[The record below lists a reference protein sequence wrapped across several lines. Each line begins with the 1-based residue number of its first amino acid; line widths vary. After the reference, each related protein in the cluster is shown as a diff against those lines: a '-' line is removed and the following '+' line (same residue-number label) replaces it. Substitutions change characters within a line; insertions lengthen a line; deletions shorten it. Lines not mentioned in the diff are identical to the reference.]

1 MTGYKTDK
9 IISQSGRYGFPALRM
24 ERAWRRC
31 SYCGKSATV
40 LSVFRQLRRDYW
52 RMPLKNGHLTG
63 KERTFVKHMANTS
76 DATYAATKAGYAQP
90 SRDGWRLMENP
101 LVAEATRE
109 AGRALL
115 YEKAGAIGVAT
126 LVSISIDKTQ
136 PAGARVTAGT
146 QLVKLSGMAITEAQG
161 EKELHEM
168 TGDELRQ
175 HTAKLE
181 AQAAAMRQAMADRAR
196 PVLENEPDLEQ
207 NAQVAPNPFD

>member
-1 MTGYKTDK
+1 MAITDNPTASAAIAGYKNPTL
-9 IISQSGRYGFPALRM
+9 Q
-24 ERAWRRC
+24 
-31 SYCGKSATV
+31 
-40 LSVFRQLRRDYW
+40 
-52 RMPLKNGHLTG
+52 
-63 KERTFVKHMANTS
+63 
-76 DATYAATKAGYAQP
+76 
-90 SRDGWRLMENP
+90 GWRFMQNP
-101 LVAEATRE
+101 IFQEATRE
-109 AGRALL
+109 AGLTLL
-115 YEKAGAIGVAT
+115 REKAGAIGVAT
-126 LVSISIDKTQ
+126 LVSIAIDEKQ

-196 PVLENEPDLEQ
+196 PVIENEPDSGQ